1 MAPENHGM
9 LDWLGGLE
17 PAWTLL
23 GEESLNALM
32 EEPSAEN
39 RTLRL
44 ADDLS
49 EDELALS
56 ACYPQRVDPVA
67 RGHQRQ

>member
-23 GEESLNALM
+23 GEESLN
-32 EEPSAEN
+32 P
-39 RTLRL
+39 
-44 ADDLS
+44 
-49 EDELALS
+49 
-56 ACYPQRVDPVA
+56 
-67 RGHQRQ
+67 